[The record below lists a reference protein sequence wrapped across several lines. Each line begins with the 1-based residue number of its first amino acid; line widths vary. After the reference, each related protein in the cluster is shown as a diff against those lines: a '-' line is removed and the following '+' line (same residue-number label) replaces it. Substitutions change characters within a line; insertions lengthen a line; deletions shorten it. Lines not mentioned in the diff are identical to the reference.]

1 MRRDRLEDLFNMTR
15 SSVLEEA
22 TSYEPVMYKLV
33 KEMDRRTQADES
45 LIDIQEGFLDRTE
58 RLMRQHQQRSHIHD
72 GLKSLTDKEIIGK
85 VRAGPRKLKQK
96 AKGFLGVLQK
106 YEVTLDSDANPVI
119 DHVKDS
125 NIRKFLKKKES
136 LVRTTLMQAD
146 LEFEYP

>member
-85 VRAGPRKLKQK
+85 VRAGPRKLK
-96 AKGFLGVLQK
+96 
-106 YEVTLDSDANPVI
+106 
-119 DHVKDS
+119 
-125 NIRKFLKKKES
+125 
-136 LVRTTLMQAD
+136 
-146 LEFEYP
+146 